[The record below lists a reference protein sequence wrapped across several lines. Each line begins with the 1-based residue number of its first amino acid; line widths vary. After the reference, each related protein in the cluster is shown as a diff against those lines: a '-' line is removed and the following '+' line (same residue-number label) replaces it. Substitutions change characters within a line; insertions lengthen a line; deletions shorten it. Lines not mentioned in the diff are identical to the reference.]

1 MNFYLILGLSPNAS
15 TADIKRAYRRMARR
29 YHPGINPGDRAAES
43 MYQQISEAYE
53 TLVDPGRRRQYDTAG
68 APQGESGEAGQFVFA
83 EFDFSSTR
91 HGAQASTFTELFADV
106 LHPASAVEQMRPEV
120 GADIHVS
127 MTLSFAEAVQGV
139 ERYVLVMR
147 QVLCQLCA
155 GAGQVATIEGKCGQC
170 QGSGQV
176 RWARGHMV
184 FSKAC
189 ALCNGTGRQRRQR
202 CGACAGQGRSVR
214 SESIPI
220 RIPAGIMDGG
230 QVRLPERGHAGWR
243 TGRPGDLYVT
253 VHVQPHPQF
262 AREGDDLVCELPVMV
277 HEAALGARIDAPALD
292 GTVKL
297 RIPPGT
303 QSGQPLRVEGRG
315 VPSLSG
321 GRGDLVFIAKLVLPE
336 VLDERSKELLREFGG
351 LNPRELPAAS
361 NQLPAGSRKQEAG
374 S

>member
-1 MNFYLILGLSPNAS
+1 MNFYLILGLGPDAS
-15 TADIKRAYRRMARR
+15 TADIKRAYRRLVRR
-29 YHPGINPGDRAAES
+29 YHPGINPGDRAAEV
-43 MYQQISEAYE
+43 MYQQVMEAYE

-68 APQGESGEAGQFVFA
+68 APQGEQGEAGQFVFA
-83 EFDFSSTR
+83 EFDFSATR

-106 LHPASAVEQMRPEV
+106 LHPISAVDQMRPEI

-127 MTLSFAEAVQGV
+127 LTLSFAEAVQGV
-139 ERYVLVMR
+139 ERQVLVTR
-147 QVLCQLCA
+147 QVLCGLCA

-170 QGSGQV
+170 QGTGHV

-184 FSKAC
+184 FSKDC
-189 ALCNGTGRQRRQR
+189 AQCNGSGRQRRQR

-214 SESIPI
+214 SDTFTVRVP
-220 RIPAGIMDGG
+220 PGIMDGG
-230 QVRLPERGHAGWR
+230 QVRVPERGHAGWR
-243 TGRPGDLYVT
+243 AGRPGDLYVT
-253 VHVQPHPQF
+253 VHVQPHPRF
-262 AREGDDLVCELPVMV
+262 RRDGDDLVCELPVMV

-303 QSGQPLRVEGRG
+303 QSGDALRLEERG

-321 GRGDLVFIAKLVLPE
+321 GRGDLVFIARLVLPDT
-336 VLDERSKELLREFGG
+336 LDERSKELLREFGV
-351 LNPRELPAAS
+351 LN
-361 NQLPAGSRKQEAG
+361 SRKPMTE